1 MFLPTI
7 CYPERGSEQRILH
20 AIYSVASGK
29 KREIRHCTER
39 DNYFSETSNTPLADL
54 RTPLS
59 VIIQV
64 LNTLNNGMSIN
75 AIRDTLGVTKK
86 Y

>member
-1 MFLPTI
+1 MSLTTI
-7 CYPERGSEQRILH
+7 YCHKCVSEQRELH
-20 AIYSVASGK
+20 TAYSVASGE
-29 KREIRHCTER
+29 KRKIRHCTAC

-64 LNTLNNGMSIN
+64 LNPQ
-75 AIRDTLGVTKK
+75 
-86 Y
+86 